1 MCVSSKIR
9 GSFRVL
15 LFIIL
20 GCGMGL
26 SALAQPPTIH
36 LTGVMQSGE
45 KSIAYVEGT
54 LYQVGELLPSGH
66 KVEEVLTDGIRV
78 SNSDGEHFHVPIGNP
93 AGVEKL
99 TATVVPEEP
108 PEPEESMPSISI
120 IQSSE
125 TPENQPEMPE
135 NQPETPE
142 NQPATP
148 SKVPV
153 AILIVSI
160 AAVLIGAFI
169 STIAEIW
176 YIVACF
182 QESIWWGLGAL
193 FLPFV
198 SLFFLFMHWDR
209 AKKPFLM
216 GLIGAL
222 IAVGGVLV
230 APAIYL

>member
-66 KVEEVLTDGIRV
+66 KVQDILTDGIRV
-78 SNSDGEHFHVPIGNP
+78 SAPDGENYYVPVGNP
-93 AGVEKL
+93 AGIEKL
-99 TATVVPEEP
+99 AAEVVPETLAEPEEPAANISFVQASEPQEEASEP
-108 PEPEESMPSISI
+108 PEEAAETAYNISF
-120 IQSSE
+120 
-125 TPENQPEMPE
+125 
-135 NQPETPE
+135 
-142 NQPATP
+142 
-148 SKVPV
+148 
-153 AILIVSI
+153 AIMIVSI
-160 AAVLIGAFI
+160 VVVLIGAFI
-169 STIAEIW
+169 STIGEIW

-209 AKKPFLM
+209 AKKPFLL
-216 GLIGAL
+216 GLVGAL
-222 IAVGGVLV
+222 IAIGGVLV